1 MNYHGVKTIREYI
14 GMTFPGP
21 SAMEGQHIECSVIW
35 SRKRRKFLF
44 PSDFLLREEARKL
57 EDLGKGLGM
66 GFEVDKDK
74 HPSLKCNFDAMLKF
88 TLKTHKLDEI
98 VEREDGVEAA

>member
-1 MNYHGVKTIREYI
+1 
-14 GMTFPGP
+14 
-21 SAMEGQHIECSVIW
+21 
-35 SRKRRKFLF
+35 
-44 PSDFLLREEARKL
+44 
-57 EDLGKGLGM
+57 M